1 MRAGTGNIKS
11 PVVLALHRAPLPAE
25 RGNPATA
32 ALTKATNKLAKEGYF
47 ISQKG
52 KGGKGNDDDFFM
64 GVGSRK
70 GTGIMKITLPHYGTA
85 AGLGYVV
92 MEVDN
97 QGFLS
102 LCKAKIRVDSARL
115 LEDNSPAAYTTT
127 MKELLQLEQEFPGQ
141 DPPALDLLKGGH
153 TYYFSLYNYNM
164 MLQLLMHLWS
174 T

>member
-1 MRAGTGNIKS
+1 MRAGTGNAKAPI
-11 PVVLALHRAPLPAE
+11 VLALHRAPLPAA

-32 ALTKATNKLAKEGYF
+32 AITKASNKLAQEGYF
-47 ISQKG
+47 ISQK
-52 KGGKGNDDDFFM
+52 GKGNDDDFFM

-70 GTGIMKITLPHYGTA
+70 GTGVMKITLPHYGTA

-115 LEDNSPAAYTTT
+115 LEDNSPAAYTSTV
-127 MKELLQLEQEFPGQ
+127 KELLQLEQEYPGQ
-141 DPPALDLLKGGH
+141 DPPALDLLKGK
-153 TYYFSLYNYNM
+153 YSDDFSIFIYHV
-164 MLQLLMHLWS
+164 MLLLKAFI
-174 T
+174 